1 MASPGAL
8 NLSIVSL
15 GGKDPFIHKAGFPEL
30 MIHIGGQDKMR
41 FFLHQFKNLLIK
53 RKRLWLNSV
62 QICMFGME
70 AMKERHSVRQ
80 YTDQPLDEE
89 VIRLLTEEIDAC
101 NQESGLHIQL
111 VKNEPKA
118 FDSFMAHYGKFSGV
132 TNYIAMVG
140 KKGPALEE
148 TCGYYGERL
157 VLKAQQLGL
166 NTCWVAMTY
175 SKVKSA
181 YSVDAGEKLC
191 IVISLGYGKN
201 QGVPHKSKS
210 VDQVA
215 KADGPMPDWFRSGV
229 EASLLAPTAM
239 NQQKYQFTLNGKIV
253 SARVGMGFYSKIDLG
268 IVKYHFEL
276 GAGRENF
283 SLI

>member
-1 MASPGAL
+1 MDL
-8 NLSIVSL
+8 
-15 GGKDPFIHKAGFPEL
+15 
-30 MIHIGGQDKMR
+30 
-41 FFLHQFKNLLIK
+41 
-53 RKRLWLNSV
+53 
-62 QICMFGME
+62 ME

-80 YTDQPLDEE
+80 YTDQTLDEE

-118 FDSFMAHYGKFSGV
+118 FDGFMAHYGKFSGV

-215 KADGPMPDWFRSGV
+215 KADGPIRRGSFPSCPNSHEPAEISVHTEWKDRICPGRNGILFQNRPGYRQI
-229 EASLLAPTAM
+229 SL
-239 NQQKYQFTLNGKIV
+239 
-253 SARVGMGFYSKIDLG
+253 
-268 IVKYHFEL
+268 
-276 GAGRENF
+276 
-283 SLI
+283 